1 MADTRTLKLSLLADV
16 QKFLAGMDKAEKE
29 TKNFSSSVGKYSKA
43 MAASFAV
50 AGAAAGA
57 YAVKIGVDAVK
68 AASDLSEEISKSNI
82 IFGDQA
88 KAIEQFSESAE
99 QSLGLT
105 KKEALGSAA
114 TFAILGKNA
123 GLTGKDLTKFS
134 KTSVTLAAD
143 LGSFYNTKAEDAIA
157 AIGSAMRG
165 EAEPI
170 RKYGVLIS
178 AAALDQAA
186 LNYENRTGEP
196 LERDK
201 KNQLTE
207 SAKVLARYQ
216 AILDQT
222 KDAQGDFSR
231 TSDGLAAQQKILN
244 AQLEN
249 LKTTMGESLL
259 PVMKNVVTQANFVAK
274 AFAGNDAE
282 SLSDRARELAGTY
295 DGQGAGGYNLGLA
308 LKNLAASFSSLF
320 SALNSPNAD
329 ESANALQTFANALNS
344 VAKAINAVGSAYKS
358 AKSFTTK
365 LLDTFNIGDEN
376 AGFASGIPGLP
387 NTFRSRAA
395 GGSVMAGG
403 AYRVG
408 EFGPELFVP
417 SGSGS
422 IRQDN
427 GGGGVVINLNGIV
440 DAESARRSIE
450 RLLQNSTRRTGP
462 LNLAGSQL

>member
-1 MADTRTLKLSLLADV
+1 MKLNLLADV
-16 QKFLAGMDKAEKE
+16 AKFGQGLATAEKD
-29 TKNFSSSVGKYSKA
+29 TKTFSGKINKYSKA

-57 YAVKIGVDAVK
+57 FAVKIGLDAVK
-68 AASDLSEEISKSNI
+68 SASDLSEEISKSNI
-82 IFGDQA
+82 IFGESA
-88 KAIEQFSESAE
+88 KAIEQFSEAAE

-105 KKEALGSAA
+105 KKEALSSAA

-186 LNYENRTGEP
+186 LNYENRTGET

-201 KNQLTE
+201 KNQLSE

-222 KDAQGDFSR
+222 KDAQGDFAR

-274 AFAGNDAE
+274 AFAGKDPE
-282 SLSDRARELAGTY
+282 SLTERARELAGTY
-295 DGQGAGGYNLGLA
+295 DGQGGGAYNLGLA
-308 LKNLAASFSSLF
+308 LNNIADSFGRLF
-320 SALNSPNAD
+320 AALNSPNAD
-329 ESANALQTFANALNS
+329 GSTNTLQTFADALNA
-344 VAKAINAVGSAYKS
+344 VATGINAIGTAYKTV
-358 AKSFTTK
+358 KSFGTK
-365 LLDTFNIGDEN
+365 LLDTINIGDAN
-376 AGFASGIPGLP
+376 AGFAQGVPGLP

-462 LNLAGSQL
+462 LNFAGSQL